1 MDDISAKIRVWSHA
15 NHLLQQDIPS
25 SHLQWWRR
33 ERKGGEKGRERQRE
47 RDGEEKGERW
57 GRKKRGVGGER
68 KRVKGREKWGRLD
81 AGCSV
86 REGWGRGLICK

>member
-1 MDDISAKIRVWSHA
+1 MTSAPRYGYGPTLIICFSRTYPAVIYSGGGE
-15 NHLLQQDIPS
+15 
-25 SHLQWWRR
+25 RER
-33 ERKGGEKGRERQRE
+33 GERKGGRDRE

-57 GRKKRGVGGER
+57 GRKKRGVRGER